1 MSTDIKLSKVRL
13 SKTIQSGESL
23 GKTLGNLIGDLGK
36 KSVIRGCCF
45 FGYRF
50 FV

>member
-36 KSVIRGCCF
+36 KKC
-45 FGYRF
+45 Y
-50 FV
+50 